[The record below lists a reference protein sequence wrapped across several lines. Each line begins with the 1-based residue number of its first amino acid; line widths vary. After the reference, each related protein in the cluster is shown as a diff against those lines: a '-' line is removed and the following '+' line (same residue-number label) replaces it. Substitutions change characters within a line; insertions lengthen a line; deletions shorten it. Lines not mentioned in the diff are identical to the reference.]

1 MSFDFG
7 AYAITAWHKIAAITA
22 GIYDRRNG
30 VDRHFAW
37 QQSSGPNV
45 RFGSKADIE
54 ALAHDVRFTPNSG
67 R

>member
-1 MSFDFG
+1 VSFGFG